1 MLITYRVGE
10 NENKGVRFEDG
21 LDPKKDKGRIVREC
35 AISLGRIKD
44 LEKELAEEKEKYENL
59 VKLRY
64 QVYKHEKIKDLEED
78 FKGTIPSK
86 KNLIEKFYSEGKCYD
101 EIALLTGAS
110 KDYIYKVV
118 CNYKKRKD
126 IKDFKSDK
134 TELEIMIIQLALYQK
149 NITEIVTSLGCSRQY
164 VYKVLKENNIKN
176 YKRSKK
182 GKVSLQK

>member
-10 NENKGVRFEDG
+10 NENKGVGFKDG

-64 QVYKHEKIKDLEED
+64 QVYKHEKIKDLEEE
-78 FKGTIPSK
+78 FNGTIPNK
-86 KNLIEKFYSEGKCYD
+86 KNLIQKFYSEGKCYD
-101 EIALLTGAS
+101 EIALMTGAS

-118 CNYKKRKD
+118 CNYKKRKG
-126 IKDFKSDK
+126 IKDLKSDK
-134 TELEIMIIQLALYQK
+134 TELEIMIIQLALYEK
-149 NITEIVTSLGCSRQY
+149 TINEIVASLGCSRQY
-164 VYKVLKENNIKN
+164 VYKVLKDNNITS

-182 GKVSLQK
+182 GKVVYK